1 MGRTGTAA
9 SRSVNV
15 SVSPA
20 MVNLRTTQ
28 GVLNGFWQ
36 TSELAYGYLLSHSN
50 TAFIDKWRPTIEVL
64 GHIESQVWYPNSK
77 GRMKLDRPI
86 GDTLKAVRDNIVQVY
101 RATLSSYYSAFEAYL
116 DERVRPI
123 TGHKDRQWGAFVKSL
138 GAPVLTRSEFPVRL
152 ETLLQA
158 DFCRL
163 VRNMIVHQTFS
174 VPASLDDE
182 AIPGMKTELRKAACK
197 AGWSEP
203 TAEIDRAAQWVVGG
217 AAQKVDAARRQG
229 KLLPIEYFYM
239 LFTFTNLD
247 SLAFEIEEALQPQND
262 RTGGF
267 VSRVAKDVRRTDLI
281 IRTSR
286 P

>member
-20 MVNLRTTQ
+20 MVKLRTTQ

-36 TSELAYGYLLSHSN
+36 TSELAYGYLLSHSD
-50 TAFIDKWRPTIEVL
+50 TVFVDKGRPTIDVL

-86 GDTLKAVRDNIVQVY
+86 GDTLDAVRDNTVQVY
-101 RATLSSYYSAFEAYL
+101 RTTLSSYYSAFEAYL
-116 DERVRPI
+116 NERVTPI
-123 TGHKDRQWGAFVKSL
+123 TGHRDKWGPFVKWL
-138 GAPVLTRSEFPVRL
+138 GAPVLTHSEFPVRL

-158 DFCRL
+158 DFCRH
-163 VRNMIVHQTFS
+163 VRNEIVHS
-174 VPASLDDE
+174 RLPVPTSLNDQAVSKWKQSLQDFASD
-182 AIPGMKTELRKAACK
+182 
-197 AGWSEP
+197 AGWPEP

-267 VSRVAKDVRRTDLI
+267 VSRAAKDVRRTDLI

-286 P
+286 R